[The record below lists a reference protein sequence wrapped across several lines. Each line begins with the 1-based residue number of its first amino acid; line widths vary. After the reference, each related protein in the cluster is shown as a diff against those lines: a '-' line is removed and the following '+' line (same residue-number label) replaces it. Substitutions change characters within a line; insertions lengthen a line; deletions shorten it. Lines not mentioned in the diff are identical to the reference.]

1 MFGRTRAVAPLAS
14 LAVAGFV
21 LVMLHWTSPAAA
33 LALAPAMVALAL
45 AFATRRPALALLV
58 GALLGA
64 AIASS
69 RGGSENFTSTAA
81 RYAKSVLADRDHQYI
96 VGFTLC
102 LGIVARGASLHLEMV
117 LRRMF
122 GRRTGAALDA
132 VRAQLFV
139 WVAGVVVFIDD
150 YLNSMLVGSASRP
163 LFDRAGL
170 SRAKLAFLVDATAA
184 PVTSL
189 APVSTWI
196 AVELG
201 YIAEYS
207 TRARSHGA
215 IGVFVESI
223 PYRFYPLFMLVF
235 ALAGILMQREFG
247 PMRTAAPAPTVVLD
261 DTEHAGASRW
271 HWLFGLLPMVVVF
284 VVVFAVMATDAA
296 GALSA
301 GAADWGSALA
311 ATNSLQ
317 ALLYGAAAGAVL
329 ALSFEAR
336 QVSSALNLAVTGV
349 RGMLAP
355 CGILITAWMLSAA
368 LNDLGTARELA
379 RFLPTAGGPEWLGA
393 GVFSIAAL
401 TSFATGTS
409 WGTMAILFPFALPL
423 AQTLDSTHGLLEV
436 SVVGAVL
443 AGAVFGDHCSPVSD
457 TTVISAA
464 ASGCDTMQHVFTQ
477 LPYALVVGAVA
488 LGAHLVTGYAGLS
501 PWWPLLVGG
510 LCVVGLLRWQ
520 GKPTAGKLQRIGA

>member
-33 LALAPAMVALAL
+33 LAPAPAMVALAL
-45 AFATRRPALALLV
+45 AFAARRPALAPL
-58 GALLGA
+58 GAALLGA

-150 YLNSMLVGSASRP
+150 YLNSMLVGSASRQ

-170 SRAKLAFLVDATAA
+170 SRAKLALWVGGTAA
-184 PVTSL
+184 PVPSL

-201 YIAEYS
+201 YVAEYS

-223 PYRFYPLFMLVF
+223 PDRF
-235 ALAGILMQREFG
+235 
-247 PMRTAAPAPTVVLD
+247 
-261 DTEHAGASRW
+261 
-271 HWLFGLLPMVVVF
+271 
-284 VVVFAVMATDAA
+284 
-296 GALSA
+296 
-301 GAADWGSALA
+301 
-311 ATNSLQ
+311 
-317 ALLYGAAAGAVL
+317 
-329 ALSFEAR
+329 
-336 QVSSALNLAVTGV
+336 
-349 RGMLAP
+349 
-355 CGILITAWMLSAA
+355 
-368 LNDLGTARELA
+368 
-379 RFLPTAGGPEWLGA
+379 
-393 GVFSIAAL
+393 
-401 TSFATGTS
+401 
-409 WGTMAILFPFALPL
+409 
-423 AQTLDSTHGLLEV
+423 
-436 SVVGAVL
+436 
-443 AGAVFGDHCSPVSD
+443 
-457 TTVISAA
+457 
-464 ASGCDTMQHVFTQ
+464 
-477 LPYALVVGAVA
+477 
-488 LGAHLVTGYAGLS
+488 
-501 PWWPLLVGG
+501 
-510 LCVVGLLRWQ
+510 
-520 GKPTAGKLQRIGA
+520 